1 MPRPIITRQVAN
13 AAGACF
19 AAGDSIRRV
28 AAAIGVQPAAIK
40 QALDRGR
47 SPDAPPH
54 LQRMKERY
62 DAYQAEENR
71 REATRER
78 LRIKLSRI
86 RALEQKAG

>member
-1 MPRPIITRQVAN
+1 MPRPIIARQVAN

-28 AAAIGVQPAAIK
+28 AAAIGVQPTAIK

-62 DAYQAEENR
+62 DAYQAEECPASTINAGLLPHQR
-71 REATRER
+71 M
-78 LRIKLSRI
+78 LSE
-86 RALEQKAG
+86 L